1 MKERCRETL
10 ERAYLFIDHEGL
22 SESERIEIQA
32 HLEDC
37 APCFERVG
45 LDQEMSRLIARLRG
59 HSQCP
64 DRLKARIAALIVETH
79 SRFEA

>member
-10 ERAYLFIDHEGL
+10 ERAYLFIDNECL
-22 SESERIEIQA
+22 SESERVEIQT

-37 APCFERVG
+37 VPCFERIG
-45 LDQEMSRLIARLRG
+45 LDQEVGRLIARLRG
-59 HSQCP
+59 RSHCP
-64 DRLKARIAALIVETH
+64 ERLKARITALIVETH